1 MKAWQQRLHEI
12 IYEADTPAGKAF
24 DVFLIASILLS
35 VAAVTFESVDQIR
48 QQFGPYF
55 RMMEWFFTVLFT
67 VEYILRILAVQRPS
81 KYIFSFF
88 GIVDLLAL
96 LPNYLSIFFFGTQS
110 LLVVRS
116 FRLLRIFR
124 VFKMGSYLRQAKI
137 LQNALVASRQKIV
150 VFLVGVLATVFTV
163 GALMHLIE
171 GDQSGFTNIPVSV
184 YWAIVTMTTVG
195 YGDIAPQTP
204 LGQAFASVLMI
215 LGYGV
220 LAVPTGIMSVEI
232 AKASISTSTQACPS
246 CTKQGHEQDAI
257 FCKYCGDPL

>member
-1 MKAWQQRLHEI
+1 MKAWRQRLHEI
-12 IYEADTPAGKAF
+12 IYEADTPTGKAF
-24 DVFLIASILLS
+24 DVLLIALILLS
-35 VAAVTFESVDQIR
+35 VMAVSLESVDSLR
-48 QQFGPYF
+48 QQYGIYF
-55 RMMEWFFTVLFT
+55 RVMEWFFTVLFT
-67 VEYILRILAVQRPS
+67 IEYILRILAVQRPS

-88 GIVDLLAL
+88 GLVDLFAL
-96 LPNYLSIFFFGTQS
+96 LPNYLSIFFFGAQS
-110 LLVVRS
+110 LLVIRS

-124 VFKMGSYLRQAKI
+124 IFKLGSYLRQANI
-137 LQNALVASRQKIV
+137 LQAALIASRQKIV

-171 GDQSGFTNIPVSV
+171 GDPSGFTSIPVSV

-232 AKASISTSTQACPS
+232 ARASINTSTQACPA
-246 CTKQGHEQDAI
+246 CAKQGHDQDSI
-257 FCKYCGDPL
+257 FCKYCGSRL

>member
-1 MKAWQQRLHEI
+1 MTDWRQQLHEV

-24 DVFLIASILLS
+24 DVLLIGFILMS
-35 VAAVTFESVDQIR
+35 VLTVSLESVDSIR
-48 QQFGPYF
+48 QEYGTYF
-55 RMMEWFFTVLFT
+55 RVLEWFFTILFT
-67 VEYILRILAVQRPS
+67 AEYGLRIFAVQRPS

-88 GIVDLLAL
+88 GMVDLFAL
-96 LPNYLSIFFFGTQS
+96 LPSYLGIFIFGAQS
-110 LLVVRS
+110 LLVIRS

-124 VFKMGSYLRQAKI
+124 IFKLGTYLRQATI
-137 LQNALVASRQKIV
+137 LQSALIASRQKIV

-171 GDQSGFTNIPVSV
+171 GDESGFTNIPVSV

-215 LGYGV
+215 VGYGV

-232 AKASISTSTQACPS
+232 ARASISTSTQACPA
-246 CTKQGHEQDAI
+246 CAKQGHDQDAM
-257 FCKYCGDPL
+257 FCKFCGSNL

>member
-1 MKAWQQRLHEI
+1 MKAWRQRLHEI

-24 DVFLIASILLS
+24 DVLLIVFILLS
-35 VAAVTFESVDQIR
+35 VTSVTLESVDSLR
-48 QQFGPYF
+48 QQYGTQF
-55 RMMEWFFTVLFT
+55 RAVEWFFTVLFT

-88 GIVDLLAL
+88 GLVDLLAL
-96 LPNYLSIFFFGTQS
+96 LPNYLSIFIFGAQS
-110 LLVVRS
+110 LLVIRS

-124 VFKMGSYLRQAKI
+124 IFKLGSYLRQAKI
-137 LQNALVASRQKIV
+137 LQEALLASRQKIA

-171 GDQSGFTNIPVSV
+171 GDASGFTSVPVSV

-204 LGQAFASVLMI
+204 LGQAVASVLMI

-220 LAVPTGIMSVEI
+220 LAVPTGIMSVEL
-232 AKASISTSTQACPS
+232 ARASVSTSTQACPS
-246 CTKQGHEQDAI
+246 CGKQGHDPDAVH
-257 FCKYCGDPL
+257 CKYCGSLL